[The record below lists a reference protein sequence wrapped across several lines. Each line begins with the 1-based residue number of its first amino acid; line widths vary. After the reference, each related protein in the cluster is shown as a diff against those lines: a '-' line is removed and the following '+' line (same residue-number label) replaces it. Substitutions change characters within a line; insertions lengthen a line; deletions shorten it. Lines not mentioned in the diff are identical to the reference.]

1 MPRDIVFDD
10 GGLRVSERRYGQTL
24 PLSRGLDVETSP
36 AHYAKLLTML
46 GDAFATC
53 PAWLIRGEI
62 QAQVRTTHDR
72 ATGYWHV
79 VTDVIGGDWLLS
91 ELEAKEL
98 RDAITE
104 WLEAS
109 GAAYM
114 V

>member
-1 MPRDIVFDD
+1 MVREGGWFVPRDIVFED

-24 PLSRGLDVETSP
+24 PLSRGLDVEV
-36 AHYAKLLTML
+36 L
-46 GDAFATC
+46 
-53 PAWLIRGEI
+53 
-62 QAQVRTTHDR
+62 
-72 ATGYWHV
+72 
-79 VTDVIGGDWLLS
+79 VIGGDWLLS
-91 ELEAKEL
+91 ELEAREL

>member
-1 MPRDIVFDD
+1 M
-10 GGLRVSERRYGQTL
+10 YH
-24 PLSRGLDVETSP
+24 VETSP